1 MVFVR
6 FEFCPLFRLTDLSN
20 YQSEMNQSERTGNDL
35 LGQGGCQKTFLR
47 HVRLFTRKLLCYELQ
62 RNIST
67 QNWKETTKRQI
78 GWRILQN
85 LQVFVE
91 DKIRLSGVFCERFQ
105 TLYQRGILKCSFWI
119 FLGKENDQPC
129 QSGAQLSD
137 SNLLAHLNIDDLPDN
152 TASVKV
158 LVLSSNGDVMIR
170 TPEDKAT
177 ICLIKNRALKRG
189 KAAANAFI
197 VHKAMRAYCTS

>member
-1 MVFVR
+1 MVFHVLEKPFKIWAPAQLPTLTRLDLACKQALHLGIPRDGRVDLLLNGTRSKIGDWGGQEKGEPAMVFVR

-78 GWRILQN
+78 G
-85 LQVFVE
+85 
-91 DKIRLSGVFCERFQ
+91 
-105 TLYQRGILKCSFWI
+105 
-119 FLGKENDQPC
+119 
-129 QSGAQLSD
+129 
-137 SNLLAHLNIDDLPDN
+137 
-152 TASVKV
+152 
-158 LVLSSNGDVMIR
+158 
-170 TPEDKAT
+170 
-177 ICLIKNRALKRG
+177 
-189 KAAANAFI
+189 
-197 VHKAMRAYCTS
+197 